1 VPEPTPSPFA
11 YLILRVVPNIE
22 RGERLNVGV
31 VLFCRQ
37 LGFLGTRVGLDHAR
51 LTALDPDLP
60 VADLADH
67 LDALVRVSDGAP
79 GAGPIAALPPSERFG
94 WLAAPSSTI
103 LQSSEVHTGLC
114 CDPAATLEALYD
126 RLVASPGSTVYER
139 TTASGP
145 RT

>member
-1 VPEPTPSPFA
+1 MPEPPASPFA
-11 YLILRVVPNIE
+11 YLILRVVPDIE

-37 LGFLGTRVGLDHAR
+37 LGFLGTRVGIDHAR
-51 LTALDPDLP
+51 LTALNPDVP

-67 LDALVRVSDGAP
+67 LDALVRVGDGAP

-103 LQSSEVHTGLC
+103 LQASEVHTGLC
-114 CDPAATLEALYD
+114 TDPAATLDALYN
-126 RLVASPGSTVYER
+126 RLVEFAKVD
-139 TTASGP
+139 
-145 RT
+145 

>member
-1 VPEPTPSPFA
+1 VPESPPSTFA
-11 YLILRVVPNIE
+11 YLILRVVPSIE

-37 LGFLGTRVGLDHAR
+37 LGFLGTRVGLDHGR

-60 VADLADH
+60 VPGLADH

-103 LQSSEVHTGLC
+103 LQASEVHTGLC
-114 CDPAATLEALYD
+114 CDPATTLEALYN
-126 RLVASPGSTVYER
+126 RLVEFPE
-139 TTASGP
+139 TA
-145 RT
+145 

>member
-1 VPEPTPSPFA
+1 VPEPPPSPFA
-11 YLILRVVPNIE
+11 YLILRVVPSIE

-51 LTALDPDLP
+51 LTALDPDVP

-67 LDALVRVSDGAP
+67 LDALVRVTDGAP

-103 LQSSEVHTGLC
+103 LQASEVHTGLC
-114 CDPAATLEALYD
+114 TDAAATLDALYN
-126 RLVASPGSTVYER
+126 RLVEFAEID
-139 TTASGP
+139 
-145 RT
+145 

>member
-1 VPEPTPSPFA
+1 VPESPSSPFA
-11 YLILRVVPNIE
+11 YLILRVVPSIE

-51 LTALDPDLP
+51 LTTLEPDLP
-60 VADLADH
+60 VPDLADH

-103 LQSSEVHTGLC
+103 LQASEVHTGLC
-114 CDPAATLEALYD
+114 CDPAATLEALYN
-126 RLVASPGSTVYER
+126 RLVEFPETD
-139 TTASGP
+139 
-145 RT
+145 